1 MLPTHGFEPLGA
13 HCTLVCFSRCVA
25 ISPMHFAGTSLASD
39 LHQLATF
46 WFSSGRLSTQSHA
59 ASCPVKCRY
68 WLPTQFA
75 AYSWV
80 AAEGELF
87 RLPVRW
93 VVRKLFGRPHQSAW
107 TVLRRTA
114 TAVRASR
121 RSSPS
126 YSGSYQRRAPWHRDH
141 PSGPGVEL
149 QEVGIKS
156 PMDHQDQCWTLDQA
170 HDPNR
175 GMGPGLLNRVEKWS
189 MNSESETWI
198 VDEPFANFSF

>member
-1 MLPTHGFEPLGA
+1 MSPPAQYRQVWNQDVAHARLEPLGA

-126 YSGSYQRRAPWHRDH
+126 YFPFHIWDVIFSIDLLSYF
-141 PSGPGVEL
+141 SE
-149 QEVGIKS
+149 
-156 PMDHQDQCWTLDQA
+156 
-170 HDPNR
+170 
-175 GMGPGLLNRVEKWS
+175 GLKPPTR
-189 MNSESETWI
+189 
-198 VDEPFANFSF
+198 